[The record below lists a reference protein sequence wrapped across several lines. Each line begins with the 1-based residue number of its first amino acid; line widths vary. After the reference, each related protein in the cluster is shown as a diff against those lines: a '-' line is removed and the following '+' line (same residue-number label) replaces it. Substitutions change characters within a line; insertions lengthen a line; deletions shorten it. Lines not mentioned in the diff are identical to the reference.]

1 MSSSDLRRPLSG
13 ITVLDFT
20 RMLAGPY
27 CTMVLADLGADV
39 LKVERFP
46 GGDDAREMGPHINGE
61 SYCFAMVNRNKRSV
75 ALDLKAP
82 DGRELAARLAAQSDV
97 VVENFRPGVTSRLG
111 LDYEALSAANPALVY
126 CSVTG
131 FGQTGP
137 YRHRAGYDIIA
148 QGVSGLLTM
157 TGHPTSGPTKVGI
170 AMTDL
175 AAGAAAAQA
184 ILAAYIERLRS
195 GEGQYIDLALLDCG
209 VAWTVWEA
217 AAYFGSGELP
227 APTGTRHRRSAPYQA
242 FRTQDGHVT
251 IGANNER
258 LWKKLCAEVLDRPGL
273 VADDRFRTVPSR
285 VENVDALEAE
295 IEAVLTTAPTA
306 VWVERLDAAG
316 IPGGPVL
323 RYDEVLANEHVVARD
338 MVVAQE
344 HPRLGSVNVLGS
356 PFNLSRTP
364 VDRFAPAPLLGEH
377 TREVLLE
384 HGCTEDEVESLFADG
399 VLSESSGA

>member
-75 ALDLKAP
+75 ALDLKDP
-82 DGRELAARLAAQSDV
+82 DGRELAVRLAAQSDV

-338 MVVAQE
+338 MVVTQE

-364 VDRFAPAPLLGEH
+364 VDRFSPAPLLGEH

-384 HGCTEDEVESLFADG
+384 HGCTEDEVASLFADG

>member
-338 MVVAQE
+338 MVVTQE